1 MLLERYK
8 CILFDIDDTLLDF
21 EVAQENA
28 FKLLLADYQIAF
40 TAELYADYHQY
51 NQNLWKQYE
60 EGRLQK
66 SELLAMRFP
75 NFLSRFGISVAD
87 GKMVDDQYRL
97 YLAQGHQLIDGA
109 LALVESVAS
118 RYTLGIVTNGVS
130 YTQRTRLDNNG
141 LTQYFPH
148 IFISDEIGAQKP
160 DSRFF
165 EVVKE
170 TLAIIDPSE
179 VLLIG
184 DNLTADIFGGQQ
196 AGFDTCW
203 VNKGDLP
210 MTLKQPPTMV
220 VRSVK
225 ELIGKL

>member
-1 MLLERYK
+1 MTYK
-8 CILFDIDDTLLDF
+8 HLLFDIDDTLLDF

-28 FKLLLADYQIAF
+28 FKLFLEDYDIAF
-40 TAELYADYHQY
+40 SKDIYAQYNHY

-60 EGRLQK
+60 EGKLQK
-66 SELLAMRFP
+66 SELIATRFP
-75 NFLSRFGISVAD
+75 NFLSRFGISVTD
-87 GKMVDDQYRL
+87 GKAVDDKYRM
-97 YLAQGHQLIDGA
+97 YLAQGNQLIDGA
-109 LALVESVAS
+109 LELVESVAN

-141 LTQYFPH
+141 LTSYFSNV
-148 IFISDEIGAQKP
+148 FISDEIGAQKP

-165 EVVKE
+165 DVVKD
-170 TLAIIDPSE
+170 TLGITDPSE
-179 VLLIG
+179 VLIIG
-184 DNLTADIFGGQQ
+184 DNLMADIFGGQQ

-203 VNKGDLP
+203 VNKTDLP
-210 MTLKQPPTMV
+210 MTLTQSPTMV

>member
-1 MLLERYK
+1 MFYK
-8 CILFDIDDTLLDF
+8 YLLFDIDDTLLDF

-28 FKLLLADYQIAF
+28 FKLLLADYDIEF
-40 TAELYADYHQY
+40 TSEIYADYHQY

-60 EGRLQK
+60 EGKLQK
-66 SELLAMRFP
+66 SELLDTRFP
-75 NFLSRFGISVAD
+75 TFLSRFGVSVSE
-87 GKMVDDQYRL
+87 GKAVDDRYRL
-97 YLAQGHQLIDGA
+97 YLAQGNQLIDGV
-109 LALVESVAS
+109 LELVESVAN

-130 YTQRTRLDNNG
+130 YTQRTRLANNG
-141 LTQYFPH
+141 LTSYFSK

-165 EVVKE
+165 DVVKE
-170 TLAIIDPSE
+170 TLVITDPRE

-203 VNKGDLP
+203 VNKTDLP
-210 MTLKQPPTMV
+210 MTLTQSPTMV

-225 ELIGKL
+225 ELIEKL

>member
-1 MLLERYK
+1 MKYK
-8 CILFDIDDTLLDF
+8 YLLFDIDDTLLDF

-28 FKLLLADYQIAF
+28 FKLFLADYNIAF
-40 TAELYADYHQY
+40 SKDIYAQYNQY

-60 EGRLQK
+60 EGKLQK
-66 SELLAMRFP
+66 SELLDTRFP
-75 NFLSRFGISVAD
+75 NFLSRFGISVTD
-87 GKMVDDQYRL
+87 GKAVDDQYRL
-97 YLAQGHQLIDGA
+97 YLAQGYQLIDGA
-109 LALVESVAS
+109 LELVESVAE

-141 LTQYFPH
+141 LTVYFPN

-165 EVVKE
+165 DVVKE
-170 TLAIIDPSE
+170 TLAITDPSE
-179 VLLIG
+179 VLIIG

-203 VNKGDLP
+203 INKNNLP
-210 MTLKQPPTMV
+210 MTLEEPPTMQI
-220 VRSVK
+220 SSIK